1 MLETYVK
8 KILAA
13 NIYDLVKETPLVDM
27 KILSKRLENKI
38 LIKQENLQEVF
49 SFKIRGAYNKMLH
62 LSDEEKAKG
71 VITASAGN
79 HAQGIALA
87 AKHLGIKA
95 TIIMPKITPEIKVS
109 AVKAKGGKVILRGND
124 FGEAL
129 TYALDQVEKEGLVYV
144 PPYDD
149 ADVIAGQGT
158 IAMEILRQYTQKID
172 AVFVQVGGGGLIAGI
187 SAYLKYLYPSI
198 KIIGVEPED
207 AACLKA
213 AMEAGERVV
222 LDQVGLFA
230 EGVAV
235 AQVGDLPF
243 QICKNYVDEVITVNT
258 DEICAAI
265 KDIFDD
271 TRGVSE
277 PSGAL
282 SLAGLKKYVKEKKA
296 ENQTLICINSGANSN
311 FDRLQH
317 IAERT
322 ELGEGKEAI
331 LAVTIPEQAGSF
343 LRFCRT
349 IGKRMITEFNYRY
362 SSANEAH
369 IYVGVSIKPETG
381 DKEEL
386 IQTLEENGYS
396 SLDLSN
402 NELAKLHLRHLGGG
416 LSQDSR
422 ERVYRFEF
430 PERPEALL
438 NFLTKL
444 PTDWNIS
451 LFHYRNH
458 GAAYGR
464 VLVAFQIPENYK
476 GNIDEALQKTGYRYF
491 DENENPAFKLFLGG
505 I

>member
-13 NIYDLVKETPLVDM
+13 NIYDLVKETPLVNM
-27 KILSKRLENKI
+27 KNLSKRLDNSI
-38 LIKQENLQEVF
+38 FIKQENLQEVF

-62 LSDEEKAKG
+62 LTNTEKAKG

-87 AKHLGIKA
+87 AQHLGIKA
-95 TIIMPKITPEIKVS
+95 TIVMPKITPEIKTT
-109 AVKAKGGKVILRGND
+109 AVKEKGAKVILCGND
-124 FGEAL
+124 FSEAL
-129 TYALDQVEKEGLVYV
+129 TYALELVEKEGLVYV

-172 AVFVQVGGGGLIAGI
+172 TVFVQVGGGGLIAGI
-187 SAYLKYLYPSI
+187 SAYLKYLYPHI

-213 AMEAGERVV
+213 AMNVGERVK

-235 AQVGDLPF
+235 AQIGKLPF
-243 QICKNYVDEVITVNT
+243 EICKKYVDEVITVTT

-265 KDIFDD
+265 KDIFED

-296 ENQTLICINSGANSN
+296 KDQTLICINSGANSN

-331 LAVTIPEQAGSF
+331 LAVTIPEKPGSF
-343 LRFCRT
+343 LKFCRT

-362 SSANEAH
+362 SSSSAAH
-369 IYVGVSIKPETG
+369 IYVGVSIKPETQ
-381 DKEEL
+381 DKQNL
-386 IQTLEENGYS
+386 IDTLKINGYS

-416 LSQDSR
+416 LSKNSN
-422 ERVYRFEF
+422 EKVYRFVF

-444 PTDWNIS
+444 PKDWNIS

-464 VLVAFQIPENYK
+464 VLVAFQIPADFN
-476 GNIDEALQKTGYRYF
+476 GDIDQALQKTGYRYY
-491 DENENPAFKLFLGG
+491 DETENQAFRLFLGG
-505 I
+505 